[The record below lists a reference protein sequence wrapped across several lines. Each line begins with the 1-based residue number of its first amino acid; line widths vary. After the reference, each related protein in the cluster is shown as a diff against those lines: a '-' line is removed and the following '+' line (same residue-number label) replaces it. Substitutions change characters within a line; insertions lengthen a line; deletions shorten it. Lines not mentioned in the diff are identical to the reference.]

1 MNSAAIRCTPLH
13 LNPVEIFWCRFC
25 DTSNV
30 TAMFETDYDSKKCH
44 TNLKG
49 CSAHCPLYNCVP
61 QTPVQREFYLN
72 SA

>member
-13 LNPVEIFWCRFC
+13 LDPVDIFLCRFC

-30 TAMFETDYDSKKCH
+30 TAMCETDYKNKKCD

-49 CSAHCPLYNCVP
+49 CPLHNVEP